1 MIPQKGQHIRCLL
14 RNNLIIDGI
23 VESWSDAKSVLR
35 SLDDTSVYIIQHS
48 AQDIVVIKIILK
60 EPIKIKNDLST
71 QFEEEL
77 TKPSNDELRLKNMAE
92 LKTLLN
98 EQEKKIIA
106 EKLKDHHVNGD
117 VKKVT
122 YEQPG
127 FFPKPRA
134 Q

>member
-1 MIPQKGQHIRCLL
+1 MIPQIGQHIRCLL

-35 SLDDTSVYIIQHS
+35 SLDNSSVSIIQHS
-48 AQDIVVIKIILK
+48 SQDIVVIKIILK
-60 EPIKIKNDLST
+60 EPEKLKSDLSS
-71 QFEEEL
+71 QFEEEYA
-77 TKPSNDELRLKNMAE
+77 KPSNDQLRLKNMAE

-106 EKLKDHHVNGD
+106 EKLKEHHVNDD

-122 YEQPG
+122 YGTPG
-127 FFPKPRA
+127 FFKKTA
-134 Q
+134 K

>member
-35 SLDDTSVYIIQHS
+35 SLDDASVSIIQHS
-48 AQDIVVIKIILK
+48 AQDIVVIKIILR
-60 EPIKIKNDLST
+60 EPEKVKGDLSA
-71 QFEEEL
+71 QFTEQL
-77 TKPSNDELRLKNMAE
+77 AKPSDDEFRLKNMAE

-106 EKLKDHHVNGD
+106 EKLKDHHVGD
-117 VKKVT
+117 VKKVA
-122 YEQPG
+122 YGQPG
-127 FFPKPRA
+127 FFKKPRPE
-134 Q
+134 